1 LPCPPRPG
9 ERDLHADLSLAGHLL
24 ILASALS
31 FAFYLGTGKAH
42 KRLGFLL
49 FKWTVIAGLAFLP

>member
-1 LPCPPRPG
+1 MLIFRW
-9 ERDLHADLSLAGHLL
+9 LATLL

-31 FAFYLGTGKAH
+31 FAFYFGTGQQSY

-49 FKWTVIAGLAFLP
+49 FKWTVIAGLAFFAVMFVGRIV

>member
-1 LPCPPRPG
+1 MLIFRW
-9 ERDLHADLSLAGHLL
+9 LATLL

-31 FAFYLGTGKAH
+31 LAFYLGTGKAQY

-49 FKWTVIAGLAFLP
+49 FKWTVIAGLAFFAVMLVGRIV

>member
-1 LPCPPRPG
+1 MLIFRW
-9 ERDLHADLSLAGHLL
+9 LATLL

-31 FAFYLGTGKAH
+31 FAFYLGTGKAQY
-42 KRLGFLL
+42 KRFGFLL

>member
-1 LPCPPRPG
+1 MLIFRW
-9 ERDLHADLSLAGHLL
+9 LASLL

-31 FAFYLGTGKAH
+31 FAFYIGTGKAQY

-49 FKWTVIAGLAFLP
+49 FKWTVIAGLAFFAVMLVGRIV